1 MNSIPVVEI
10 ESSTEL
16 KLNHTDHVPILWR
29 GLWCNCTCNVD
40 HIRSESDC

>member
-16 KLNHTDHVPILWR
+16 KLKLHRPR
-29 GLWCNCTCNVD
+29 A
-40 HIRSESDC
+40 HIVAWVVV